1 EIAERLEAQRAAGA
15 VGLDVQ
21 TAPPQP
27 KQEFAPPPSMR
38 PEAPQTERLPGA
50 EPPLPATEAL
60 GAAAPN
66 ALPAAAALTEAAAM
80 PAVQSFVAPAV
91 APPVPEITAG
101 GAAIPGAARKR
112 LKLRV
117 LGDSRPV
124 VQLIAGGTGITAVE
138 PGPGGLIVVHYA
150 GDDRFVADVVRHL
163 VASGVGVVGVEA
175 ERNELE
181 RIFLEVT
188 RGDLG

>member
-1 EIAERLEAQRAAGA
+1 LHAAFS
-15 VGLDVQ
+15 
-21 TAPPQP
+21 PS
-27 KQEFAPPPSMR
+27 KQEFAFPTSIRQPEGPS
-38 PEAPQTERLPGA
+38 TERLPSTESELQSEQQGA
-50 EPPLPATEAL
+50 RPPAQPEAQ
-60 GAAAPN
+60 A
-66 ALPAAAALTEAAAM
+66 
-80 PAVQSFVAPAV
+80 FVAPVPA
-91 APPVPEITAG
+91 AMPEITAG

-124 VQLIAGGTGITAVE
+124 VQLVAGGTGITGVE
-138 PGPGGLIVVHYA
+138 PGPGGLLVVHYA